1 MTSSPV
7 RLTGTP
13 LSARDIAAIARRNA
27 RVEISPE
34 VDALVRASR
43 AVIERHAA
51 ENRPVYGLTTA
62 LGAAVDTPLSDADLV
77 AYQRRVS
84 LGHSVG
90 FGPALPQEAVRAM
103 MAVRIAG
110 MAAGGTGISPA
121 VFEGLVTALNAGVHP
136 VVPSLGSLGAAD
148 LAPLAH
154 LTLGLLGQGEADY
167 GGETIPAAEALRRA
181 GLKPLD
187 IRAKDGH
194 AIIVA
199 NSLSVAQACL
209 ALEDIERAFSW
220 SLKAVALNFE
230 AFRANLGAL
239 DDAAMAA
246 RPAFGQRAMAAQLRD
261 LLAGSAL
268 FAQAAARRIQD
279 PLSYRCVPQVWGA
292 LTHAIDE
299 ARTATEIELASSGDN
314 PVVLTSEDRIVSQGN
329 FDMTAFALAWERLGQ
344 AMAHA
349 AAGIANR
356 TIKLMSP
363 TVSELPRFLA
373 AQGQNRIGFAILQKP
388 VAAMEAEIRFL
399 ANPVS
404 LTPIAVS
411 DWIEDQSSMAPA
423 VIAKTSLIV
432 ERLRYLIAMELI
444 ASAYAVEIRGV
455 TDGLGRGADEA
466 YKAVRERV
474 PPLEEDREL
483 GSDVAGIAAMIAGSD
498 SAGQKEAR

>member
-27 RVEISPE
+27 PVEISPE
-34 VDALVRASR
+34 VDALVCASR

-90 FGPALPQEAVRAM
+90 FGPALPQEVVRAM
-103 MAVRIAG
+103 IAVRIGG

-121 VFEGLVTALNAGVHP
+121 VFEGLATALNAGVHP

-154 LTLGLLGQGEADY
+154 LTLGLLGQGEANY
-167 GGETIPAAEALRRA
+167 GGETMPAAEALRRA

-246 RPAFGQRAMAAQLRD
+246 RPAFGQRAVAAQL
-261 LLAGSAL
+261 AT
-268 FAQAAARRIQD
+268 FWQAARCSPKVLPGASRI
-279 PLSYRCVPQVWGA
+279 R
-292 LTHAIDE
+292 
-299 ARTATEIELASSGDN
+299 
-314 PVVLTSEDRIVSQGN
+314 
-329 FDMTAFALAWERLGQ
+329 
-344 AMAHA
+344 
-349 AAGIANR
+349 
-356 TIKLMSP
+356 
-363 TVSELPRFLA
+363 
-373 AQGQNRIGFAILQKP
+373 
-388 VAAMEAEIRFL
+388 
-399 ANPVS
+399 
-404 LTPIAVS
+404 
-411 DWIEDQSSMAPA
+411 
-423 VIAKTSLIV
+423 
-432 ERLRYLIAMELI
+432 
-444 ASAYAVEIRGV
+444 SA
-455 TDGLGRGADEA
+455 
-466 YKAVRERV
+466 
-474 PPLEEDREL
+474 
-483 GSDVAGIAAMIAGSD
+483 IAAFRRSG
-498 SAGQKEAR
+498 AR